1 MTAGR
6 VDLTPAG
13 GVMVDAE
20 ALRMLLAKHDVAR
33 VTYTATLVA
42 KPVPPRPGSNG
53 GLVRAAPTQRTS
65 QDENFFTGAVGSF
78 VPAGLRRLYSGRPA
92 PGGVDAIPER
102 ITEREDEPWK
112 LSSQNCCRISNWEK

>member
-33 VTYTATLVA
+33 VTYTAALH
-42 KPVPPRPGSNG
+42 KPGVEARIVCRCLHEGPADGRTNHLTDVLIHHTEVWLIEPG
-53 GLVRAAPTQRTS
+53 R
-65 QDENFFTGAVGSF
+65 
-78 VPAGLRRLYSGRPA
+78 
-92 PGGVDAIPER
+92 
-102 ITEREDEPWK
+102 
-112 LSSQNCCRISNWEK
+112 